1 MRACGVWC
9 LEASWGS
16 DVTSPTSVRPI
27 LHVLATPNPDRKWR
41 VPSFYARVATGE
53 EFAHLLRRWSLKK
66 HAKYAVL
73 YIAAHGEPGGIAV
86 GTERLSLDDIAYHL
100 EGRCAG
106 RVVVFGTCAT
116 MGATRRQLERF
127 LVSTGAAAVM
137 GYKTDVAWM
146 PATAFELML
155 LDTLSENSFTGP
167 GLVAMTRKVRRHAR
181 AFGKGLSFRIVTR
194 LE

>member
-9 LEASWGS
+9 IEASWGNE
-16 DVTSPTSVRPI
+16 VTTPTSVRPI
-27 LHVLATPNPDRKWR
+27 LDILATANPDRKWR

-53 EFAHLLRRWSLKK
+53 EFCHHLQRWTLKK
-66 HAKYAVL
+66 HGRYGVL

-86 GTERLSLDDIAYHL
+86 GTERLSLDDIAYQL
-100 EGRCAG
+100 EGKCAG
-106 RVVVFGTCAT
+106 RVVVFASCAT
-116 MGATRRQLERF
+116 MGATRRQLQAF
-127 LVSTGAAAVM
+127 LVSTDASAVM
-137 GYKTDVAWM
+137 GYRADVAWM

-181 AFGKGLSFRIVTR
+181 AFGRGMSFRIVTR